1 MTCSP
6 MASSSAASC
15 GQPRRREGDAG
26 GRLLAPP
33 APGECRYRGLARRRV
48 AVGRRAGLMILHPL
62 EFCAG
67 AARSR
72 MRFRSYTLSAKQ
84 GAQMMPKKWTHTA
97 AFAHFGTKPH
107 NVQSSWSARSADGKT
122 VVVTFWQDLFERKDG
137 RLIYARP
144 RPDAAIAVRPGF
156 HELMENLAWA
166 RDRCDGRFRVI
177 VAKAKNPNAD
187 RRSIDACFPSQMVMK
202 LTHLDVASGAFVA
215 EAEGI

>member
-48 AVGRRAGLMILHPL
+48 AVGR
-62 EFCAG
+62 
-67 AARSR
+67 
-72 MRFRSYTLSAKQ
+72 
-84 GAQMMPKKWTHTA
+84 

-107 NVQSSWSARSADGKT
+107 NVQWSWSARSADGKT